1 MKSREGMSERNSA
14 WLWQRIRGE
23 GETLVNGEP
32 LLASFF
38 HSTLLNHS
46 SLENAL
52 AFLLAN
58 QLGNTDVQPM
68 LLQQV
73 CKEAY
78 ASEPQIID
86 AATADSLAHYDRDPA
101 CKYFSMPLLYFK
113 GFQAVQ
119 AYRVANWLW
128 RQQRRA
134 LALFL
139 QNRIA
144 EVFDIDI
151 HPAATIGSGL
161 MVDHGT
167 GVVIGATAV
176 LGNNISMLHS
186 VTLGGSGMGT
196 ERRHPR
202 IDDGVL
208 IASGAKL
215 LGPITVGRDAKIGAG
230 SVVLSDVAEFST
242 VAGVPARL
250 VGAANKSVPSQDMN
264 QCFDDG

>member
-1 MKSREGMSERNSA
+1 MSERDA
-14 WLWQRIRGE
+14 VWLWQQIRGE
-23 GETLVNGEP
+23 AATLVNGEP

-38 HSTLLNHS
+38 HSTLLNHA
-46 SLENAL
+46 SLEDAL
-52 AFLLAN
+52 GFLLAN
-58 QLGNTDVQPM
+58 QLGDANVQPM

-73 CKEAY
+73 CREAY
-78 ASEPQIID
+78 ASEPKLIE

-119 AYRVANWLW
+119 AYRIANYLW

-144 EVFDIDI
+144 DVFDIDI

-176 LGNNISMLHS
+176 LGDNISMLHS
-186 VTLGGSGMGT
+186 VTLGGSGMAAG
-196 ERRHPR
+196 RRHPQ
-202 IDDGVL
+202 IGDGVL

-215 LGPITVGRDAKIGAG
+215 LGPITIGRDAKIAAG
-230 SVVLSDVAEFST
+230 SVVLNDVPEFFT
-242 VAGVPARL
+242 VAGVPARA
-250 VGAANKSVPSQDMN
+250 VGASNKSVPSQDMN
-264 QCFDDG
+264 QSFDDG

>member
-1 MKSREGMSERNSA
+1 MSERNSI
-14 WLWQRIRGE
+14 WLWQQIRNE
-23 GETLVNGEP
+23 AQQLVNAEP

-38 HSTLLNHS
+38 HSTLLNHA
-46 SLENAL
+46 SLEDAL

-78 ASEPQIID
+78 ASDTNLIA

-101 CKYFSMPLLYFK
+101 CRYFSMPLLYFK

-119 AYRVANWLW
+119 AYRVAHWLW
-128 RQQRRA
+128 QQQRSA

-151 HPAATIGSGL
+151 HPAAMIGSGL

-176 LGNNISMLHS
+176 LGDNISMLHS
-186 VTLGGSGMGT
+186 VTLGGCGT
-196 ERRHPR
+196 GPGRRHPQ
-202 IDDGVL
+202 IADGVL

-215 LGPITVGRDAKIGAG
+215 LGPISVGRDAKIAAG
-230 SVVLSDVAEFST
+230 SVVLSDVGELST
-242 VAGVPARL
+242 VAGVPARV
-250 VGAANKSVPSQDMN
+250 VGAGNKSVPAEEMDH
-264 QCFDDG
+264 CFDDG